1 MCSES
6 TRSFAGVVHASAKSF
21 ANHAHHTT
29 SFGDLG
35 VQAGHL
41 PVVLEGDACGHR
53 GTFLFHRGTALLL
66 GNVVDEAYP
75 VALKLRDFQ

>member
-6 TRSFAGVVHASAKSF
+6 TRSFAGVVHASAKRF
-21 ANHAHHTT
+21 ANHARHTT

-41 PVVLEGDACGHR
+41 PVVLEGDDCG
-53 GTFLFHRGTALLL
+53 HRGTALLL